1 MATLKI
7 ALTLTSVDTSS
18 DALSLALTDSLTV
31 TSPSISPSKVTA
43 TTTGGNTII
52 APGSDPDTVK
62 YTYIKHTG
70 VNSSGAA
77 VTATLAVEDTDN
89 VQIAV
94 LGPGEFMFFPHA
106 KAADKG
112 VQLEAS
118 AATIVAEYAYF
129 TKG

>member
-18 DALSLALTDSLTV
+18 DALSLSVTDSLTV
-31 TSPSISPSKVTA
+31 ASPSIGLSKVTA
-43 TTTGGNTII
+43 TTTGGDTII
-52 APGSDPDTVK
+52 APNVDSVK
-62 YTYIKHTG
+62 YTFIRHTG

-89 VQIAV
+89 VQMAV
-94 LGPGEFMFFPHA
+94 LEPGEFMFFPHA
-106 KAADKG
+106 KGSAKG
-112 VQLEAS
+112 VQLEAA

>member
-18 DALSLALTDSLTV
+18 DALSLSLTDSLTV
-31 TSPSISPSKVTA
+31 ASPSIGPSKVTA

-52 APGSDPDTVK
+52 APNVDSVK
-62 YTYIKHTG
+62 YTFIKHTG

-77 VTATLAVEDTDN
+77 VTATLAVEDTDD

-94 LGPGEFMFFPHA
+94 LGPGEFMFFPHSKGSA
-106 KAADKG
+106 KG
-112 VQLEAS
+112 VQLEAAS
-118 AATIVAEYAYF
+118 ATIVAEYAYF

>member
-43 TTTGGNTII
+43 TTTGGNTVI
-52 APGSDPDTVK
+52 APDVDSVK

-106 KAADKG
+106 KGSAKG
-112 VQLEAS
+112 VQLEAA